1 MGIPNS
7 ERPPMDTSP
16 APTTDADPQDWSI
29 IRRGERVTLQHA
41 TGPQLRGV
49 LDMRTDDASVVWIQ
63 LNDGG
68 GRRLVHR
75 ADGYRLRRG

>member
-1 MGIPNS
+1 
-7 ERPPMDTSP
+7 MDTSP
-16 APTTDADPQDWSI
+16 SDDPDVQDWSGFLC
-29 IRRGERVTLQHA
+29 GEHVTLQHPA
-41 TGPQLRGV
+41 GAQLRGV

-63 LNDGG
+63 LRDGA